1 MRQIGPLELELLM
14 QVLVL
19 SMWFQHLAL
28 SLFWHAQVWLDLAVD
43 AAHAEHLKQV
53 PFPRTLPAGYARPT
67 R

>member
-1 MRQIGPLELELLM
+1 MQQIGPLELELLM
-14 QVLVL
+14 QVLAL

-28 SLFWHAQVWLDLAVD
+28 SLFWHVQVWSDLAVD

-53 PFPRTLPAGYARPT
+53 PSRRTLPAGYARQI